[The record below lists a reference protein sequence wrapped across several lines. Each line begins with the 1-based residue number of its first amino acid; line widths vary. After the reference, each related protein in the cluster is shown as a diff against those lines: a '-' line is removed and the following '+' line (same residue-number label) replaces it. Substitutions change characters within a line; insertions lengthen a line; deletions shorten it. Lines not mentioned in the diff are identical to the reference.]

1 MLWIVRSMLLL
12 AVLTTAGVVAAQEPP
27 AQQSAPQQPPAQEP
41 PAQPPAA
48 QQPPSAQPPASNLE
62 PVVLTATKLAT
73 PAEQLG
79 ASVTV
84 IPGDDVPRYHF
95 ETVEDVLRSVP
106 GVDIRRSGSIGKL
119 SNISIRGANA
129 NQVQVLVDGVRVKSP
144 TTGQADLSDISP
156 DLIDRIEVIRGPQS
170 TLYGADA
177 IGGVVNIITKKGQ
190 GPFSATIE
198 GGAGNYDTYTGRAWV
213 GGTYSLFNYSG
224 SFSHLESNGQFQND
238 SSDKNAVNL
247 RLGVS
252 LPWDSSIAFTLR
264 WVNNETG
271 LPVKFVST
279 SVPPL
284 PETPIIDTNNRQIS
298 ETLVMALTGHTKP
311 FEWWEIDVRGGR
323 YQNKTTFI
331 DLPDRAD
338 ECPFPPCT
346 FPGRFDV
353 ERWEAELLNHFH
365 IGKWST
371 STIGLEYRTEDGEA
385 QGSSPFAASSNTKSA
400 FFQQIFRLWDRLFMS
415 GGFRVE
421 DNNHFGT
428 NWTERGSLAYL
439 IREWGT
445 KIHGGAGSGFR
456 APTFNDLFFP
466 GFSDPTLKPEQSF
479 SWEVGVDQKLW
490 NDRIRLGL
498 TYFHIDFTNLIGFTF
513 ISTPPFVKGT
523 NTGRARSEGVEFVS
537 EVDILTNLT
546 ASLNYTYTEAENLD
560 THRLLAREPRDRL
573 NFRLTYRPIPTLE
586 LFGEGQWVSKQF
598 EPAVNPAWVWNPGYV
613 VFNAGGTYR
622 LFQRYAFIQ
631 GVDVWTRIQN
641 LTNQDY
647 AEVRGFPALGINA
660 LVGLRMTF

>member
-48 QQPPSAQPPASNLE
+48 QQPPSAQPPARNLE

-190 GPFSATIE
+190 GPFSATVE

-298 ETLVMALTGHTKP
+298 ETLVMALAGHTKP

-323 YQNKTTFI
+323 YHNKTTFI

-353 ERWEAELLNHFH
+353 ERWEAELLNHFN

-466 GFSDPTLKPEQSF
+466 GFSDPTLKPEESF

-498 TYFHIDFTNLIGFTF
+498 TYFHNDFKNLIGFTF

-523 NTGRARSEGVEFVS
+523 NTGRARAEGVEFIS